1 MKVVGDRSVC
11 IGAGMCSLTA
21 PRLFD
26 QDPDEGL
33 VIVLSEDLDES
44 QVGAA
49 REAVDMCPSGALSL
63 IGDADD

>member
-1 MKVVGDRSVC
+1 M
-11 IGAGMCSLTA
+11 TA